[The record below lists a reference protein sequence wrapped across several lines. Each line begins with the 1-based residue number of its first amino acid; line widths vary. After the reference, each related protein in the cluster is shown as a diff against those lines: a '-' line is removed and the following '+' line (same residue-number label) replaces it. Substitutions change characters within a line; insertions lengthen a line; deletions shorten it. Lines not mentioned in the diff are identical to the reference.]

1 MLQKLVKV
9 EVPQRI
15 KERSSKKS
23 MAIDNLIARIE
34 QEMEKMNTTL
44 IIYRLKFEAP
54 MRYQLELGVFK
65 KTDQPIKPK
74 DKEKINRK
82 NETDKKTK

>member
-1 MLQKLVKV
+1 VLQKLVKV

-34 QEMEKMNTTL
+34 QEMEKMNRTL

-54 MRYQLELGVFK
+54 MRYQLE
-65 KTDQPIKPK
+65 QSC
-74 DKEKINRK
+74 R
-82 NETDKKTK
+82 

>member
-1 MLQKLVKV
+1 VSKTRIYTIKKCILVLQKLVKV

-34 QEMEKMNTTL
+34 QKMEKMNTTL

-54 MRYQLELGVFK
+54 MRYQLE
-65 KTDQPIKPK
+65 QSC
-74 DKEKINRK
+74 R
-82 NETDKKTK
+82 

>member
-1 MLQKLVKV
+1 VLQKLVKV

-44 IIYRLKFEAP
+44 IIYRLKFEAT
-54 MRYQLELGVFK
+54 MRYQLE
-65 KTDQPIKPK
+65 QSC
-74 DKEKINRK
+74 R
-82 NETDKKTK
+82 

>member
-74 DKEKINRK
+74 KQRK
-82 NETDKKTK
+82 N